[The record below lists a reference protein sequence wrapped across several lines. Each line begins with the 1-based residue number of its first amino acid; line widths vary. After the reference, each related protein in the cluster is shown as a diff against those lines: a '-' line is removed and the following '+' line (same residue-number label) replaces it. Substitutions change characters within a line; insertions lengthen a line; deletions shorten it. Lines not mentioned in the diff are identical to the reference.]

1 MAVSAESVM
10 VRGTPV
16 IGLLHFIEKELSAET
31 KAAVARQ
38 LPEPWGER
46 FATNGVIASDR
57 IPLAAVN
64 RMCQLAAQARG
75 EEVVRFSERA
85 GLFGAREG
93 IGTVFKPFFYILSV
107 ANALSIAPLMWSRIY
122 DAGQM
127 RVESRGKSAEIRVTG
142 YPGDPSGCGRC
153 SGWFRYIGE
162 LSGAKNL
169 TVNHDVCTAKGHEHD
184 VWKFSWE

>member
-1 MAVSAESVM
+1 MAVSADNVM

-16 IGLLHFIEKELSAET
+16 LGLLHFIEKELTPEQ
-31 KAAVARQ
+31 KRAVCAQ
-38 LPEPWGER
+38 VPAPWGER
-46 FATNGVIASDR
+46 FAKGGVIASDR
-57 IPLAAVN
+57 IPLSAVN
-64 RMCQLAAQARG
+64 AVCALAAKARG
-75 EEVVRFSERA
+75 EDVVRFAERA

-122 DAGQM
+122 DSGHM
-127 RVESRGKSAEIRVTG
+127 RVDSRSNSAEIRVTE
-142 YPGDPSGCGRC
+142 YPGDPAGCGRV

-169 TVNHDVCTAKGHEHD
+169 VVNHDVCTAKGAESD
-184 VWKFSWE
+184 VWAFRWD